1 MSSYFEGAN
10 LKSGLVYE
18 SDPDAPEY
26 EYPGSG
32 SDVDGGS
39 DSDKSG
45 DSGDFD
51 SEIETERDDKEDDDG
66 AAEREFDGA
75 NERDDGAGEKE
86 ADDRAEDG
94 EADGA
99 QDGEVEADGAE
110 DGEANGAKNG
120 EADGA
125 EDGEQTRREK
135 KKREEDSE
143 NDEGNGESQRK
154 RRKKKEDVPEEDIME
169 RFEFEIEEAIA
180 NWFDEFRIGRNEIPD
195 SDDEDEDPVITR
207 DRKIR
212 LASDDKLAIGKTFFT
227 GFEFKECV
235 LHYALKHRINA
246 RQNRWEKDKISFR
259 CAQRKYCDWYVYA
272 SYDSARQLWSVK
284 TKCLDHTCTSNGKCK
299 LLKRRVIG
307 RLFMDKLRLQPNY
320 MPLDIQRHIKEQW
333 KLVSTIGQVQE
344 GRLLALQWLKEEYDK
359 QFSHLRGYV
368 AEIMSSNKGSTAIVD
383 TIRDAKG
390 NDVFSRI
397 YVCLGAM
404 KNAFYF
410 CRPIIG
416 IDGTFLKHTV
426 KGCLFTAITHD
437 SNNQIYPVAWATV
450 QSENADNWLW
460 FLNQL
465 KHDLNLKD
473 GASYVI
479 LSDRCKV

>member
-18 SDPDAPEY
+18 SDPDDPEY

-51 SEIETERDDKEDDDG
+51 SEIETERDEKEDDDG

-86 ADDRAEDG
+86 VDDRAEDG

-99 QDGEVEADGAE
+99 QDGEVDADGAE
-110 DGEANGAKNG
+110 DGEANGA
-120 EADGA
+120 EY
-125 EDGEQTRREK
+125 GEQTRREK
-135 KKREEDSE
+135 KKRKEDSE

-154 RRKKKEDVPEEDIME
+154 RRKKKEDVPEEDIIE
-169 RFEFEIEEAIA
+169 RFEFEIEEAVA

-259 CAQRKYCDWYVYA
+259 CAQRKDCDWYVYA

-383 TIRDAKG
+383 TIR
-390 NDVFSRI
+390 
-397 YVCLGAM
+397 VCQ
-404 KNAFYF
+404 
-410 CRPIIG
+410 R
-416 IDGTFLKHTV
+416 
-426 KGCLFTAITHD
+426 
-437 SNNQIYPVAWATV
+437 
-450 QSENADNWLW
+450 E
-460 FLNQL
+460 
-465 KHDLNLKD
+465 
-473 GASYVI
+473 
-479 LSDRCKV
+479 